1 MVDFPPSAG
10 SEELDPRF
18 QRGSAN
24 YMDVIGKGQPR
35 SVLAQ
40 EDVKALVSLALQNWK
55 LEGKRV
61 VIIVPD
67 GTRRA
72 PIPFFFQT
80 LATELYPRVKK
91 LDYLIALGTHP
102 PMQPDAICKRMG
114 ITPEERDGKYKSIGI
129 FNHCWDDPRAL
140 AQLGVIGQEE
150 MTHFSSGMMPYELSV
165 RLNKRVLDYDQVV
178 ICGPVFPHEVVGFSG
193 GYKYLFPGISG
204 PEVIDFT
211 HWLGALQTSMKII
224 GTKETSV
231 RAVIDRAASFVPTPV
246 VGFCF
251 VMQGDEMCGLYAG
264 EIREAWSQA
273 ADLSAQ
279 VHIQYV
285 DKPFNSAFCV
295 IPEIYEDLWT
305 AAKGMYKTEPAI
317 ADGGEVILYAPH
329 IRVISYTHGK
339 LLDDLG
345 YHVRDYFV
353 KQWERFKDYP
363 LSVLAH
369 STHACGSGTYE
380 TGVETPRLRLTLA
393 SRVPRDCCE
402 RVGLGYLDPDTLN
415 PEDFKGKEGVL
426 FDPHAGEILYRLSGK
441 K

>member
-1 MVDFPPSAG
+1 
-10 SEELDPRF
+10 
-18 QRGSAN
+18 
-24 YMDVIGKGQPR
+24 MDIIGKGEAQ
-35 SVLAQ
+35 SVLTQGDAH
-40 EDVKALVSLALQNWK
+40 ALVSGALQQWK

-61 VIIVPD
+61 LVIVPD

-80 LATELYPRVKK
+80 FANELLPHVKK

-114 ITPEERDGKYKSIGI
+114 ITPEERDGRYKSIGI
-129 FNHCWDDPRAL
+129 FNHRWDDPATL
-140 AQLGVIGQEE
+140 VQLGIISQDE
-150 MTHFSSGMMPYELSV
+150 MNHFSHGLMPRELSV
-165 RLNKRVLDYDQVV
+165 RLNKLVLDYDQLV

-193 GYKYLFPGISG
+193 GNKYLFPGISG

-211 HWLGALQTSMKII
+211 HWLGALQTSIKII

-231 RAVIDRAASFVPTPV
+231 RAVIDRAASFNPTPV
-246 VGFCF
+246 LGFCS
-251 VMQGDEMCGLYAG
+251 VMQGEEMCGLYAG
-264 EIREAWSQA
+264 EIRQAWSQA

-285 DKPFNSAFCV
+285 EKPYESAFCV
-295 IPEIYEDLWT
+295 IPEMYEDLWT
-305 AAKGMYKTEPAI
+305 AAKGMYKTEPVI

-329 IRVISYTHGK
+329 ISVISYTHGK

-353 KQWERFKDYP
+353 KQWDRFKDYP

-369 STHACGSGTYE
+369 STHARGAGTYE
-380 TGVETPRLRLTLA
+380 NGVETPRLRLTLA
-393 SRVPRDCCE
+393 SQIPKDCCE
-402 RVGLGYLDPDTLN
+402 KVGLGYIDPDSLKL
-415 PEDFKGKEGVL
+415 EDFKGKSGVL
-426 FDPHAGEILYRLSGK
+426 FDPHAGEILYRLVSNPS
-441 K
+441 